1 MAYIVSYQ
9 KFITRDITKLLDAP
23 EDATELCTIDGTT
36 YVSIHDDTE
45 LSDDQP
51 TEIADSIETVVLTN
65 ELRELI
71 KSNSTHVQLIN
82 ERVKDKIA
90 ERYSIT
96 DELKEIRNSSSP
108 TFSAYADYVEECRQ
122 WGRDQK
128 SLLGLAA
135 DNGVYLRALTRRQ
148 FKLVLMENDLLSDI
162 ESAIAGIDDA
172 ALKARIEI
180 EYTEATEFVRTS
192 DSVVYMAELLGL
204 NDEQLDTMWAHALA
218 L

>member
-36 YVSIHDDTE
+36 YVSIHADTE

-71 KSNSTHVQLIN
+71 KSHSTHVQLIN

-96 DELKEIRNSSSP
+96 DELKEIRNSSSAS
-108 TFSAYADYVEECRQ
+108 FSDYADYVEECRQ

-128 SLLGLAA
+128 ALLGLAPE
-135 DNGVYLRALTRRQ
+135 GSIHLRALTRRQ
-148 FKLVLMENDLLSDI
+148 FKLVLMENDLLESI
-162 ESAIAGIDDA
+162 SSAIAGIDDA

-180 EYTEATEFVRTS
+180 EYSEATEFVRTS
-192 DSVVYMAELLGL
+192 DSVSYMAGLLGL
-204 NDEQLDTMWAHALA
+204 TNEQLDAMWSQALA